1 MRVSLAR
8 RKVIYGEAQNTG
20 VNSLDL
26 RECEDC
32 GDVVEKHPLF
42 AGLLTIG
49 LGAVVYTVISVVM
62 AGAVDPIEITLFAVI
77 FGVTYTAG
85 NYVYRT
91 NVAA

>member
-1 MRVSLAR
+1 
-8 RKVIYGEAQNTG
+8 
-20 VNSLDL
+20 VNSIDL

-42 AGLLTIG
+42 AGLLTIVV
-49 LGAVVYTVISVVM
+49 GAVVYTGISVVM
-62 AGAVDPIEITLFAVI
+62 AGAPNPVEISLFAVI